1 MIRRRGYRFI
11 AAAAAVCCSFE
22 AATKLTAVCAFA
34 PPSSSSSAAAA
45 FLSSRKDALS
55 SPPWLPTSM
64 KTMKPGTSIGQ
75 SMSMLP
81 STLMAMEE
89 PANSILYT
97 VLHTPTLWS
106 VLAMTSIVAL
116 LVVWEETIHNIRQN
130 TPKAIVPV
138 IDSMLAEVGGLGFIG
153 LFLSTVVTGGPLGK
167 IIAILSEDYLGD
179 EELLLEAFEFLHTF
193 FFEVGIL
200 FFVVVGVTVG
210 AVLEEVNKLEEISE
224 LALDADGDGEVTLDE
239 LAEALNVTSMI
250 VDTDG
255 DGILSDE
262 EKIEALKS
270 ATSSNNF
277 IDTIIQEKSMTEV
290 ERAGECLV
298 ARERILG
305 QFPLPQAFEIEA
317 YFEKIFGENL
327 EETVELSPVTWLPLI
342 PLIALENSVDLS
354 RDVVSA
360 SSSNAFE
367 SCGYFFATPWV
378 FYPTIFFQG
387 ISLTWAL
394 FNYWKM
400 ASIKKM
406 LLPTLV
412 TDGVNGEAALLPPRY
427 TIDEIRKDFN
437 SSPSIFAWGEQF
449 FTGGGA
455 KTSPPRNTHEEL
467 FGAVGTKF
475 EHVYRDSIRFS
486 SWLCVAL
493 IVYSTTQ
500 IVFRD
505 MEALYLHANVGNP
518 EGLVPE
524 LIMWIIFTASAVFQ
538 LSLAP
543 TTFLNFCFVTSV
555 EEYVRRDIVMEV
567 LQEEDLEDCI
577 VSSAIDPATLEME
590 TQEAG

>member
-1 MIRRRGYRFI
+1 M
-11 AAAAAVCCSFE
+11 
-22 AATKLTAVCAFA
+22 
-34 PPSSSSSAAAA
+34 
-45 FLSSRKDALS
+45 
-55 SPPWLPTSM
+55 
-64 KTMKPGTSIGQ
+64 
-75 SMSMLP
+75 
-81 STLMAMEE
+81 
-89 PANSILYT
+89 
-97 VLHTPTLWS
+97 
-106 VLAMTSIVAL
+106 
-116 LVVWEETIHNIRQN
+116 
-130 TPKAIVPV
+130 
-138 IDSMLAEVGGLGFIG
+138 
-153 LFLSTVVTGGPLGK
+153 
-167 IIAILSEDYLGD
+167 
-179 EELLLEAFEFLHTF
+179 
-193 FFEVGIL
+193 GIL
-200 FFVVVGVTVG
+200 FFVVAGVVVG
-210 AVLEEVNKLEEISE
+210 AVLQEVNKLEEISE

-239 LAEALNVTSMI
+239 LAEGLNVTSMI
-250 VDTDG
+250 IDTDG

-270 ATSSNNF
+270 TSATGRNF
-277 IDTIIQEKSMTEV
+277 IDTILQERRMTEV
-290 ERAGECLV
+290 DRAGECLV
-298 ARERILG
+298 ARERILQ
-305 QFPLPQAFEIEA
+305 QFPLPPEFEIEV

-387 ISLTWAL
+387 LSLTWAL
-394 FNYWKM
+394 FNFWKM

-412 TDGVNGEAALLPPRY
+412 TDGVNGEATLLPPRY
-427 TIDEIRKDFN
+427 TIDEIRSDFN

-455 KTSPPRNTHEEL
+455 KTSPPRNTHEEI
-467 FGAVGTKF
+467 FGAVGAKF

-486 SWLCVAL
+486 TWLCVAL

-505 MEALYLHANVGNP
+505 MEALILHATTVGNP
-518 EGLVPE
+518 DGLMPE
-524 LIMWIIFTASAVFQ
+524 LIAWIIFTASAVFQ

-555 EEYVRRDIVMEV
+555 EEYVRRDIVAEV
-567 LQEEDLEDCI
+567 LREEEFCATEPT
-577 VSSAIDPATLEME
+577 VSETVNEPSTLE
-590 TQEAG
+590 A